1 MKDIAAASS
10 ENNTRIA
17 HHILPTASNLLA
29 ICFVILSFVKM
40 GEKANN
46 TFLDEMIIL
55 PIILFFGASVLSYIA
70 MRAKTNKPKIEN
82 IADMIFMIGL
92 LSLSVIA
99 ISLVLEFY

>member
-1 MKDIAAASS
+1 MKEEITSS
-10 ENNTRIA
+10 GENHTRIA

-40 GEKANN
+40 GEKADN

-55 PIILFFGASVLSYIA
+55 PIILFFSASVLSYTA
-70 MRAKTNKPKIEN
+70 MRAKMNKPKIEN

-92 LSLSVIA
+92 LSLSIIA

>member
-1 MKDIAAASS
+1 
-10 ENNTRIA
+10 
-17 HHILPTASNLLA
+17 
-29 ICFVILSFVKM
+29 
-40 GEKANN
+40 
-46 TFLDEMIIL
+46 MIIL